1 MASKEDTMIR
11 LLLSLSPA
19 NLLHQLGTGRALENA
34 GRDRDEFARMMETV
48 DALAGR
54 LEPVLA
60 SATVEERGEE
70 RGEERVGE
78 RVAA

>member
-11 LLLSLSPA
+11 RLLSLSPA
-19 NLLHQLGTGRALENA
+19 NLLHQVGTGRALENA
-34 GRDRDEFARMMETV
+34 CRERDELARTMEAV

-54 LEPVLA
+54 LEPGRREPVLVPA
-60 SATVEERGEE
+60 NAV
-70 RGEERVGE
+70 E

>member
-11 LLLSLSPA
+11 LLLSMSPA

-34 GRDRDEFARMMETV
+34 CRERDELAEMMETV

-54 LEPVLA
+54 LEPERCEPVLVPA
-60 SATVEERGEE
+60 NAA
-70 RGEERVGE
+70 E